1 MRYRLYL
8 DTSVLGALT
17 DQEPIEWVKATE
29 TFFRLLESGRYAG
42 CLSALVLEEL
52 GSAPDH
58 VRNTISSRLKLLSM
72 DILEET
78 AESVT
83 LAQAYVDQGI
93 IPAKYVDDAR
103 HVAIATIAEVHA
115 LVSWNFRH
123 LVNLDKRRKIDG
135 INLLKGYHRLDII
148 SPLEVCDEQE

>member
-1 MRYRLYL
+1 
-8 DTSVLGALT
+8 
-17 DQEPIEWVKATE
+17 
-29 TFFRLLESGRYAG
+29 
-42 CLSALVLEEL
+42 
-52 GSAPDH
+52 
-58 VRNTISSRLKLLSM
+58 M